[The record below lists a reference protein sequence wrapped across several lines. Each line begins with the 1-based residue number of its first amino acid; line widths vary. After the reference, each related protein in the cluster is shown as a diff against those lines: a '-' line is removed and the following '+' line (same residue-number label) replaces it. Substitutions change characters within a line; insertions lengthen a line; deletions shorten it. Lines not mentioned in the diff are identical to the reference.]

1 MKRSRGGYIVT
12 TFVAIEIGSYEISMK
27 VFELSKKNG
36 MKEID
41 YIRHRIELGKE
52 VYAVGAIGHEQ
63 IDELCDV
70 LYEFTQIM
78 KGYQVDAYQAHAT
91 SAIREASN
99 MLIVLNRI
107 KLRTNLDV
115 HVLSNSEQRF
125 LRYKA
130 IASKENEF
138 NKMIKDG
145 TAIVDIGGGSLQ
157 ISLFDN
163 DCLFTTQNL
172 RLGTLRIRE
181 ALCDIESETLDLSY
195 QIEELINY
203 ELLAF
208 KKMYLKDLEIKNII
222 AGGDVVTEIIRKLTK
237 GERHD
242 FLTREKLMEYWE
254 ELNYH
259 SKKDL
264 AEKLEISAESAS
276 LILPAAIIF
285 RRVIE
290 EMNAEVI
297 WIPGGALTDGVAFDY
312 AQQNKIIHTKHNFEN
327 DILAAAKQI
336 AKRYMGT
343 KSYINEIE
351 KLALTLFDGM
361 KKIHGLG
368 KRDRLLLQIAALL
381 NECGKYIS
389 LSYSAECSYNIIL
402 STEIIGLSHLE
413 REMIANIVKYN
424 TLPLPPHKELAN
436 KLDAVSYLRVAKLT
450 AILRVAKA
458 LDKSH
463 KQKFK
468 NCKVVLKDKTLQI
481 VVDTMEDIRLERTW
495 LKKKAEF
502 FEEVFSLQPII
513 KRKKKM

>member
-1 MKRSRGGYIVT
+1 
-12 TFVAIEIGSYEISMK
+12 MK

-78 KGYQVDAYQAHAT
+78 KGYQIDAYQAHAT

-138 NKMIKDG
+138 NKMIKNG

-163 DCLFTTQNL
+163 DSLFTTQNL

-181 ALCDIESETLDLSY
+181 ALVDIESETIDLSY

-203 ELLAF
+203 ELFAF
-208 KKMYLKDLEIKNII
+208 KKMYLKDCEIKNII
-222 AGGDVVTEIIRKLTK
+222 AGGDVVTEIIRKITR
-237 GERHD
+237 GEEQD
-242 FLTREKLMEYWE
+242 FITRKQLMEYWE
-254 ELNYH
+254 RLNYH

-264 AEKLEISAESAS
+264 VEKLEISSESAS

-285 RRVIE
+285 RRIIE

-297 WIPGGALTDGVAFDY
+297 WIPGGALTDGSAYDY
-312 AQQNKIIHTKHNFEN
+312 AQQNKIIQTQHNFEN

-336 AKRYMGT
+336 AKRYMST

-389 LSYSAECSYNIIL
+389 LSYSAECSYNIII

-424 TLPLPPHKELAN
+424 TLPLPPQKELAN
-436 KLDAVSYLRVAKLT
+436 KLDSVSYLRVAKLT
-450 AILRVAKA
+450 AILRVSKA

-463 KQKFK
+463 KEKFK

-481 VVDTMEDIRLERTW
+481 VVDTMEDIKLERTW

>member
-1 MKRSRGGYIVT
+1 MT
-12 TFVAIEIGSYEISMK
+12 TFVAIEIGSYELSMK

-70 LYEFTQIM
+70 LYEFTNIM
-78 KGYQVDAYQAHAT
+78 KGYHADAYQAHAT

-138 NKMIKDG
+138 NKMIKSG

-163 DCLFTTQNL
+163 DSLVTTQNL

-181 ALCDIESETLDLSY
+181 ALAEIESETIDLSY
-195 QIEELINY
+195 QMKELINY

-208 KKMYLKDLEIKNII
+208 KKMYLKDFEIKNII
-222 AGGDVVTEIIRKLTK
+222 AGGDAITEIFQKFSNVQGSNFI
-237 GERHD
+237 EREC
-242 FLTREKLMEYWE
+242 FMEYWNH
-254 ELNYH
+254 LNYH

-264 AEKLEISAESAS
+264 AEELEISLEAAS
-276 LILPAAIIF
+276 LILPATIIF
-285 RRVIE
+285 KRIIE
-290 EMNAEVI
+290 ETNADII
-297 WIPGGALTDGVAFDY
+297 WVPGVSLNDGSAYDY
-312 AQQNKIIHTKHNFEN
+312 AQEHKIISTQHNFEN

-336 AKRYMGT
+336 SKRYMST
-343 KSYINEIE
+343 KSHINVVENI
-351 KLALTLFDGM
+351 ALTLFDGM

-368 KRDRLLLQIAALL
+368 QRERLLLQIAALL

-389 LSYSAECSYNIIL
+389 LSYSAECSYNIII

-424 TLPLPPHKELAN
+424 TLPLPPQTELSN

-450 AILRVAKA
+450 AVLRVAKA

-468 NCKVVLKDKTLQI
+468 DCKVVLKDKILTI
-481 VVDTMEDIRLERTW
+481 VVDTMEDIKLERNW
-495 LKKKAEF
+495 LEKKTEF
-502 FEEVFSLQPII
+502 FEEVFSLQPVI